1 MGLAPFAPDNTI
13 FKNETALRDSYRP
26 DELLERDE
34 ELAAYQ
40 SALRPVINGAQPKNI
55 FLYGETGVGKTL
67 ATRMILDRLRQDQ
80 ADYDHLDLHTVNLVC
95 KSMGS
100 SYQVAVNLVNEFR
113 DPHEEINSTGH
124 PASDVY
130 NKLWT
135 HLEELDATHCL
146 IVLDEIDAIGSDDNL
161 LYELP
166 RANDNGNV
174 ESTWVGVIGIS
185 NDFTFRESLSARV
198 TDSLCDEEI
207 HFPPYDANQ
216 LRKILT
222 QRSQDAFRDGV
233 LSGDVIPLCAAQ
245 TAQKYGSARQALKR
259 LYKAGDLARDEG
271 ADEVTE
277 DHIRQADD
285 LVERDKVQSE
295 LSKLP
300 TQAKIALYGLLMLD
314 DDGKTP
320 AKRSKIYERYSI
332 AAKQL
337 GADVVSDR
345 TIHDNLSQLT
355 LKGFLDVNEQNEGP
369 NGGSYYEYE
378 FSIRPDLAR
387 DVLRHDGRTGDLWE

>member
-67 ATRMILDRLRQDQ
+67 ATRMVLDRLRQDQ

-135 HLEELDATHCL
+135 HLEELNATHCL

-174 ESTWVGVIGIS
+174 ESTWVALSVSRTTLRSGRASVRASQIAS
-185 NDFTFRESLSARV
+185 ATRRFTSRPMTRTNSAKSSPNAPRTPSATTCSAATSSLSA
-198 TDSLCDEEI
+198 LPK
-207 HFPPYDANQ
+207 PP
-216 LRKILT
+216 K
-222 QRSQDAFRDGV
+222 SMGV
-233 LSGDVIPLCAAQ
+233 HG
-245 TAQKYGSARQALKR
+245 
-259 LYKAGDLARDEG
+259 
-271 ADEVTE
+271 
-277 DHIRQADD
+277 
-285 LVERDKVQSE
+285 
-295 LSKLP
+295 
-300 TQAKIALYGLLMLD
+300 
-314 DDGKTP
+314 
-320 AKRSKIYERYSI
+320 
-332 AAKQL
+332 
-337 GADVVSDR
+337 
-345 TIHDNLSQLT
+345 
-355 LKGFLDVNEQNEGP
+355 
-369 NGGSYYEYE
+369 
-378 FSIRPDLAR
+378 
-387 DVLRHDGRTGDLWE
+387 RH